1 MKTESFYRLILV
13 AIIMVFAVL
22 TVSIYLPFGLN
33 NFSGN
38 TKPHTTLNNTNYTR
52 ANIPIGLLSAIPKNT
67 LNTIIFPDG
76 VVFQPEVGY
85 SYPQN
90 LQQVSLMYIENIT
103 ATMNMNT
110 ICDAYPSLPQC
121 TGINNTLY
129 NLISKEENINI
140 SYIPVLF
147 NESRY
152 EINTL
157 YQLVRENNLSNDR
170 IYAPIVHDA
179 NLINVNTTNSSDMLR
194 ILINLKQVAGVILN
208 KSDYISYFNISAQN
222 LSNTSIIQ
230 LINFVPP
237 FEMPFYLSPFTQNHT
252 EIVDLISNQSEFN
265 DAVYRLI
272 ISYLGQNIST
282 VCLINR
288 DNTCDVNEMKAL
300 NSSKYAEI

>member
-13 AIIMVFAVL
+13 AIIIIFAVL

-33 NFSGN
+33 NAPGN
-38 TKPHTTLNNTNYTR
+38 TKSHTPINNSNYTR

-67 LNTIIFPDG
+67 LNTIILPDG

-90 LQQVSLMYIENIT
+90 LPQTSLMYIENIT
-103 ATMNMNT
+103 ATMDMNT
-110 ICDAYPSLPQC
+110 ICDAYPALPQC
-121 TGINNTLY
+121 TGINDTLY

-157 YQLVRENNLSNDR
+157 YEFVHENNLSKDK

-194 ILINLKQVAGVILN
+194 VLVNLKQVAGIILN

-237 FEMPFYLSPFTQNHT
+237 FEMPFYLSPFIQNRT
-252 EIVDLISNQSEFN
+252 GIVDLISNQSEFN

-272 ISYLGQNIST
+272 ISYLGQDVST
-282 VCLINR
+282 VCLINQ
-288 DNTCDVNEMKAL
+288 DNACNVNEMKAL
-300 NSSKYAEI
+300 NSSEYAEI